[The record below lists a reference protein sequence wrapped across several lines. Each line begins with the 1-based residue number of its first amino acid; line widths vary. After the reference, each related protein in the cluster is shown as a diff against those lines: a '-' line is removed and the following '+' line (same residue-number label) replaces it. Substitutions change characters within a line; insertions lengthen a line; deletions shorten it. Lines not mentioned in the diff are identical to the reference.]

1 MVDKRVRNL
10 IVGLDGTFNEPN
22 QLDSGKVAPTNVAKL
37 ISLLK
42 RGQRIHYEEGVGT
55 GMWEQVRGGI
65 IGYGLDERILGAY
78 RFLCQRFA
86 DSDWKRNENKI
97 FLFGFSRGAYTARR
111 ISGLISHS
119 GIPFDVDD
127 TELGFELYKGRD
139 LESAAKLKKQRR
151 FFDFPVEMVGVWDT
165 VKATNDADYRDY
177 ELSDN
182 VVAGYH
188 AMAIDEKRRV
198 FPVLRW
204 NTDPRVTQI
213 WFAGVHADVGGGYDD
228 VGLSDITLEWMVWR
242 GVDHGLDFSETK
254 FRKLDPKPDGRRH
267 ESYKGIWRVFGEE
280 ARTVKTTDP
289 IHESVR
295 KRIEQI
301 AKYQPE
307 LPSRPMYW
315 EEPYRV

>member
-1 MVDKRVRNL
+1 MADKRVRNL
-10 IVGLDGTFNEPN
+10 VVGLDGTFNEPN
-22 QLDSGKVAPTNVAKL
+22 QLDSGKVTPTNVAKL
-37 ISLLK
+37 LSLLK

-86 DSDWKRNENKI
+86 DSDWKRDENKI

-119 GIPFDVDD
+119 GIPFDVKD

-139 LESAAKLKKQRR
+139 LESAATLKKQGR

-165 VKATNDADYRDY
+165 VKATNDADYHDY

-188 AMAIDEKRRV
+188 AMAIEEKRSV

-213 WFAGVHADVGGGYDD
+213 WFSGVHADVGGGYDD
-228 VGLSDITLEWMVWR
+228 DALSDIALEWMVWR

-254 FRKLDPKPDGRRH
+254 FRELEPNSNGPMH
-267 ESYKGIWRVFGEE
+267 ESYKGVWRVFGEE
-280 ARTVKTTDP
+280 ARTVKTTDQ
-289 IHESVR
+289 IHESVT
-295 KRIEQI
+295 KRIAQV
-301 AKYQPE
+301 AKYQPK
-307 LPSRPMYW
+307 LPSRPIYW
-315 EEPYRV
+315 EEPYRL

>member
-1 MVDKRVRNL
+1 MNVRNL
-10 IVGLDGTFNEPN
+10 IVGLDGTFNEPK
-22 QLDSGKVAPTNVAKL
+22 QLDAGRVAPTNVAKL
-37 ISLLK
+37 LSLLK

-86 DSDWKRNENKI
+86 DSDWRREDNRI

-111 ISGLISHS
+111 ISGLIAHS
-119 GIPFDVDD
+119 GIPVDVED

-139 LESAAKLKKQRR
+139 QVSVDKLKREGR

-165 VKATNDADYRDY
+165 VKATNDADYHDD
-177 ELSDN
+177 ELCGN

-204 NTDPRVTQI
+204 AADPRVTQL
-213 WFAGVHADVGGGYDD
+213 WFAGVHADVGGGYHDAA
-228 VGLSDITLEWMVWR
+228 LSDIALEWMVWR

-254 FRKLDPKPDGRRH
+254 FRALNPRPGGRMH
-267 ESYKGIWRVFGEE
+267 DSYSGIWKAFGSE
-280 ARTVKTTDP
+280 ARIVRAADP
-289 IHESVR
+289 VHESVR
-295 KRIEQI
+295 ERIDDR
-301 AKYQPE
+301 AVKYRPK
-307 LPSRPMYW
+307 LPSRPIFW
-315 EEPYRV
+315 KEPYRV